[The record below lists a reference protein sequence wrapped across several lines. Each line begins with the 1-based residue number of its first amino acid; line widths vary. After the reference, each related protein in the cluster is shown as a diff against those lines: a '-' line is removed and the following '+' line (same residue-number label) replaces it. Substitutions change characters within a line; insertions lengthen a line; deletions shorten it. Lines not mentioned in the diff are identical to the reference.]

1 MASILIP
8 PVCVPRMSAPWLPTA
23 VVTTHGFLDNLK
35 SRVPF
40 SLPRPPVPPRSVENL
55 SEDLSHKPR
64 GITKAGEGDGGHCL
78 RALHLQWK

>member
-23 VVTTHGFLDNLK
+23 VVTAHGFLDNLK

-40 SLPRPPVPPRSVENL
+40 SLLRPPCPTQVC
-55 SEDLSHKPR
+55 
-64 GITKAGEGDGGHCL
+64 GEPI
-78 RALHLQWK
+78 